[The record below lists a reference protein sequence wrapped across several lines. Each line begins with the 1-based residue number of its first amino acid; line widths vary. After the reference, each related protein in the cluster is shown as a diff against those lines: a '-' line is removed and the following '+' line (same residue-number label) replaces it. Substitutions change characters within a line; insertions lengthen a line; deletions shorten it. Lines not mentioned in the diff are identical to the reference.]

1 MLQYEIE
8 HEGKKFFG
16 NVALKEIHPFEYG
29 DDFYLLDVEGM
40 VPHKIP
46 ESIYLNIARVSSYPS
61 SLIPEA
67 RMQDLRNLNL
77 VQEEEDRPQGSPVN
91 AASNETTAPANPN
104 EGENGDGS
112 GKEPET
118 GVVSIA
124 LLVAQECNMSCIY
137 CYGQGGGYGGG
148 GMMSEE
154 TAFKA
159 VDWLMENS
167 KKAERVNVSFFG
179 GEPLLN
185 FTLIQKV
192 VEYAKDA
199 AHGKGKKVTFSIT
212 TNATLFTDEIISF
225 MSREKIYPLVSFDG
239 TLETQNRQRPFKGGR
254 GSYETVRANIRKLLE
269 VYPRLAARA
278 IVYGD
283 ANPLAIEAG
292 MREVGLTSCSV
303 GLSSPVILAR
313 QDGDTFP
320 GGAAENTVGPMIEL
334 SKKEKDDLLLAVKD
348 RRVIENSIAALT
360 HMLIS
365 GKKLYFGCG
374 VGKAMVGISVAGEI
388 YPCHRFVGQEELKMG
403 NVESY
408 RVKGLNEYY
417 RAVVCS
423 IPGCQFCW
431 ARYFCGGG
439 CFYHNK
445 AYTGDMHL
453 PVSSFCEIKK
463 AALEIAISAYFKMDE
478 GDREFLKTTYSD
490 RSEDKIP

>member
-8 HEGKKFFG
+8 HEGKKYFG
-16 NVALKEIHPFEYG
+16 NVALKEIHRFERG
-29 DDFYLLDVEGM
+29 GEFYLLDVEGM
-40 VPHKIP
+40 VPHKLS
-46 ESIYLNIARVSSYPS
+46 ESTYAGIASALSNPG
-61 SLIPEA
+61 SLVPEA
-67 RMQDLRNLNL
+67 RMQVLRNLNL
-77 VQEEEDRPQGSPVN
+77 VDEEEDHPQEVPVN
-91 AASNETTAPANPN
+91 ATPNDATASANPN
-104 EGENGDGS
+104 EGESGAGS
-112 GKEPET
+112 GKGSEA

-124 LLVAQECNMSCIY
+124 LLVAQECNMSCVY
-137 CYGQGGGYGGG
+137 CYGQGGGYGEG

-185 FTLIQKV
+185 FPLIQKV

-199 AHGKGKKVTFSIT
+199 AHGKGKTVTFSIT
-212 TNATLFTDEIISF
+212 TNATLFTDDIISF
-225 MSREKIYPLVSFDG
+225 MSREKIFPLVSFDG
-239 TLETQNRQRPFKGGR
+239 PHEIQNRQRPFKDGG
-254 GSYETVRANIRKLLE
+254 GSYDTVRANIRKLLD
-269 VYPRLAARA
+269 VYPQLAARG

-292 MREVGLTSCSV
+292 MREAGLTSCYI
-303 GLSSPVILAR
+303 GPYSPVILSR
-313 QDGDTFP
+313 KEGDTIP
-320 GGAAENTVGPMIEL
+320 GCEEEKIVEPMIEL
-334 SKKEKDDLLLAVKD
+334 ASKEKEDFLSAVKN
-348 RRVIENSIAALT
+348 RRVTDNWIAVLT

-374 VGKAMVGISVAGEI
+374 VGKGMAGISVSGDI

-403 NVESY
+403 NVDSY
-408 RVKGLNEYY
+408 CVEGLNEYY

-423 IPGCQFCW
+423 IPGCRFCW

-445 AYTGDMHL
+445 AYTGDMHR
-453 PVSSFCEIKK
+453 PVSSSCEIKE
-463 AALEIAISAYFKMDE
+463 AALEIAISAYFEMDE
-478 GDREFLKTTYSD
+478 SDREFLKANYSD
-490 RSEDKIP
+490 KSEEKIP

>member
-8 HEGKKFFG
+8 HEGKKYFG
-16 NVALKEIHPFEYG
+16 NVALKEIHRFEYG
-29 DDFYLLDVEGM
+29 GEFYLLDVEGM

-46 ESIYLNIARVSSYPS
+46 ESKYVSIARVSSYPD
-61 SLIPEA
+61 SLIPDA

-77 VQEEEDRPQGSPVN
+77 VEEEKERPQGVPVN
-91 AASNETTAPANPN
+91 ATPNETTAYANPN
-104 EGENGDGS
+104 DGESGDGS
-112 GKEPET
+112 RKASET
-118 GVVSIA
+118 GLGSIA

-137 CYGQGGGYGGG
+137 CYGQGGSYGGG

-185 FTLIQKV
+185 FPLIRKV

-212 TNATLFTDEIISF
+212 TNATLLTDEIISF
-225 MSREKIYPLVSFDG
+225 MSQEKIYPLVSFDG
-239 TLETQNRQRPFKGGR
+239 PREIQNRQRPFKDGR
-254 GSYETVRANIRKLLE
+254 GSYETVRANIVKLLD

-283 ANPLAIEAG
+283 ANPLSIEAG
-292 MREVGLTSCSV
+292 MREAGLTSCSV
-303 GLSSPVILAR
+303 GPYSPVILAR

-320 GGAAENTVGPMIEL
+320 GCDEEKIVGPMIEL
-334 SKKEKDDLLLAVKD
+334 SKKEKDNLLLAVKN
-348 RRVIENSIAALT
+348 RRVTDNSIAALT

-374 VGKAMVGISVAGEI
+374 VGKAMAGISVSGEI
-388 YPCHRFVGQEELKMG
+388 YPCHRFVGQEDLKMG

-408 RVKGLNEYY
+408 RVEGLNEYY

-445 AYTGDMHL
+445 AYTGDMHR

-463 AALEIAISAYFKMDE
+463 AALEIAISAYFEMDE
-478 GDREFLKTTYSD
+478 SDREFLKASYSD
-490 RSEDKIP
+490 KSEEKIP